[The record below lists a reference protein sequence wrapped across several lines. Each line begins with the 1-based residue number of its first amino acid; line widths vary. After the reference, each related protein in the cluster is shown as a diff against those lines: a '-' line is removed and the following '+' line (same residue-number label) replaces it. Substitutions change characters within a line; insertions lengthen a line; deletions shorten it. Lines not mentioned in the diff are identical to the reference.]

1 MATLADLKTRIVAEL
16 MRDDLDSGGD
26 LESHMVSTIGRACE
40 YYADR
45 RFWFNAIVT
54 TVDTVGGTAT
64 VAIPATVRRVDRV
77 TIPAHNVE
85 LTEAIL
91 GEVDDIDSVTQ
102 GRPERYAYHND
113 SLRLFRVPDA
123 IYTLRIYGVAQIAA
137 PATGTDTSV
146 WTNEAQDLI
155 CAHTKA
161 ALLRF
166 PFRDPNGVALAIA
179 EEQDALARLLRETG
193 KRLKSNLRGP
203 ADAPWSRNRYDSSL
217 A

>member
-1 MATLADLKTRIVAEL
+1 MATLADMKARIVAEL

-102 GRPERYAYHND
+102 GRPGGTPITTIPCAY
-113 SLRLFRVPDA
+113 SVFQMPFTRCASMVWRRSQRLRLG
-123 IYTLRIYGVAQIAA
+123 RI
-137 PATGTDTSV
+137 PASGRTRRR
-146 WTNEAQDLI
+146 I
-155 CAHTKA
+155 
-161 ALLRF
+161 
-166 PFRDPNGVALAIA
+166 
-179 EEQDALARLLRETG
+179 
-193 KRLKSNLRGP
+193 
-203 ADAPWSRNRYDSSL
+203 
-217 A
+217 